1 MRNPGTIRYLS
12 MATADPLVS
21 VGVPVRNGEDRVA
34 AAVESALSQVY
45 GNIQVVISDN
55 ASTDAT
61 EEVCRSLARRD
72 PRVHY
77 HRHAENVGLLN
88 NFIAAMELADGELF
102 CWLGDDDEFEPTL
115 LDRSVELLVRDPS
128 LILATTGVSW
138 VGADGEMIVRPYDG
152 TAMRSTDR
160 ADRFVTMLKMLNE
173 DAAIDPLAS
182 LMRREPVRRIHRH
195 NMMREDQIFATQLAL
210 AGPWGHTSEIL
221 LSRRWKHATRL
232 EIAAYLD
239 LPARQGRFTTAFQTR
254 ELMRIVSNA
263 AFSPEDRHKA
273 RIAVL
278 GHYVGWHRRRVSNG
292 IRRVAASTRSRVYSS
307 PPR

>member
-88 NFIAAMELADGELF
+88 NFIAAMELADG
-102 CWLGDDDEFEPTL
+102 
-115 LDRSVELLVRDPS
+115 
-128 LILATTGVSW
+128 
-138 VGADGEMIVRPYDG
+138 
-152 TAMRSTDR
+152 
-160 ADRFVTMLKMLNE
+160 
-173 DAAIDPLAS
+173 
-182 LMRREPVRRIHRH
+182 
-195 NMMREDQIFATQLAL
+195 
-210 AGPWGHTSEIL
+210 
-221 LSRRWKHATRL
+221 
-232 EIAAYLD
+232 
-239 LPARQGRFTTAFQTR
+239 
-254 ELMRIVSNA
+254 
-263 AFSPEDRHKA
+263 
-273 RIAVL
+273 
-278 GHYVGWHRRRVSNG
+278 
-292 IRRVAASTRSRVYSS
+292 
-307 PPR
+307 